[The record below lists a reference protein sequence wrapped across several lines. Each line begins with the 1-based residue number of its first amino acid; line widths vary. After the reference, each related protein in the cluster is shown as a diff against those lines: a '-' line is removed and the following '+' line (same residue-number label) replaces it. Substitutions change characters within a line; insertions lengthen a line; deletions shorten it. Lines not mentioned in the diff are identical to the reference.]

1 MLCLLEE
8 MRARAADAVRA
19 LVGQPRGDELARFGG
34 FQFFHEV
41 QCPHHKGPA
50 AGSDM
55 GSAGSSAL
63 FARSVP

>member
-19 LVGQPRGDELARFGG
+19 LFVRRRGDKLACFGEL
-34 FQFFHEV
+34 QFVLEV
-41 QCPHHKGPA
+41 QCPYHKGPA

-55 GSAGSSAL
+55 GSAGNSAP